1 MEFSANLSATLHG
14 HFRIEGPCG
23 ESLTPTSAKAQGVL
37 ALLLTNKDHQRS
49 RNWLQDKLWSDRS
62 REQGAASLRQALTQ
76 IRKAFGPYAELLV
89 TNRQTVALPKTIR
102 FCDVM
107 DESAEFLE
115 GMDVRDQEFED
126 WLRLQRQARQ
136 QPAPKAFAQPRTTR
150 IHAPE
155 NKTVVT
161 EVDVTGT
168 EMERLFSEVFV
179 SGVASSLNEQLC
191 IDAVPSESNPPA
203 GNTIRVRARAAF
215 NNGTTVIHA
224 SCIDDNTNRQLWSGY
239 RTLPARGA
247 PPVDHDDVL
256 QMRNEAI
263 DAISEAFCV
272 DARRANGGDNAEV
285 LASLAV
291 QKLFSMNPVEQREAD
306 VLLAQAFEINPRGA
320 FLAWRILLRVVQIL
334 ERNSPCAQTATEEL
348 REMSRQALLLEP
360 MNSLVLSIIAY
371 AKLTITSEISLG
383 YEMAR
388 RSSAL
393 NPANPFAW
401 MALATAEVYLGHID
415 RAHTFTSRAR
425 HIGTLSPYRYWW
437 DTGTCLTATA
447 SGDLQTAQKLAQS
460 AHALSPSFR
469 PPLRYLIALHVR
481 SGNLDAAV
489 TALKRLKELEP
500 GFVAEQLIEDGDY
513 PSATLRNAKLISGA
527 QLRDLV

>member
-1 MEFSANLSATLHG
+1 MGPDPILTANLYGQFSV
-14 HFRIEGPCG
+14 EGPNG
-23 ESLTPTSAKAQGVL
+23 EALTPSSAKAQGIL
-37 ALLLTNKDHQRS
+37 ALLLTNKDHQRN
-49 RNWLQDKLWSDRS
+49 RNWLQDKLWSDRPHA
-62 REQGAASLRQALTQ
+62 QGAASLRQALTQ
-76 IRKAFGPYAELLV
+76 IRKAFGPYAGLLK
-89 TNRQTVALPKTIR
+89 TNRQLVSLPKTIR
-102 FCDVM
+102 FQDNH
-107 DESAEFLE
+107 DDSAEFLE
-115 GMDVRDQEFED
+115 GINVRDQEFED
-126 WLRLQRQARQ
+126 WLRLQRQARERPQ
-136 QPAPKAFAQPRTTR
+136 NQAFTQGKTPTIQTSV
-150 IHAPE
+150 
-155 NKTVVT
+155 NKTVIT
-161 EVDVTGT
+161 EVDASGT

-191 IDAVPSESNPPA
+191 IDAVPSGLRPPA
-203 GNTIRVRARAAF
+203 GDTIRVRARAVF
-215 NNGTTVIHA
+215 SNGSTVIHA

-263 DAISEAFCV
+263 DAVSEAFCV
-272 DARRANGGDNAEV
+272 DARRTNGGDNAEV

-291 QKLFSMNPVEQREAD
+291 HKLFSMNPVDQREAD

-320 FLAWRILLRVVQIL
+320 FLAWQILLRVVQIL
-334 ERNSPCAQTATEEL
+334 ERNSPCSQTATEEI
-348 REMSRQALLLEP
+348 RELSLKALQLEP

-383 YEMAR
+383 YELAR

-393 NPANPFAW
+393 NPANPFSW
-401 MALATAEVYLGHID
+401 MALATAELYLGHID
-415 RAHTFTSRAR
+415 RAHVFTSRAR
-425 HIGTLSPYRYWW
+425 HIGTMSPYRFWW

-527 QLRDLV
+527 QLRDLI

>member
-1 MEFSANLSATLHG
+1 MGSKATLSATLHG
-14 HFRIEGPCG
+14 QFTIEGPNG
-23 ESLTPTSAKAQGVL
+23 ENLTPTSAKAQGVL
-37 ALLLTNKDHQRS
+37 ALVLTNKDHQRS
-49 RNWLQDKLWSDRS
+49 RNWVQDKLWSDRS

-76 IRKAFGPYAELLV
+76 IRKAFGPYADLLK
-89 TNRQTVALPKTIR
+89 TNRQTIALPKEVH
-102 FCDVM
+102 FPEVFD
-107 DESAEFLE
+107 DNAEFLE
-115 GMDVRDQEFED
+115 GMDVRDQEFES
-126 WLRLQRQARQ
+126 WLRLQRQARE
-136 QPAPKAFAQPRTTR
+136 QPSAKAFAKANAGRIRTP
-150 IHAPE
+150 A

-161 EVDVTGT
+161 EVDAGGT

-191 IDAVPSESNPPA
+191 IDATPSEMTPVS
-203 GNTIRVRARAAF
+203 GDTIRVRARAIF
-215 NNGTTVIHA
+215 NNGSTVIHA
-224 SCIDDNTNRQLWSGY
+224 SCIDSATNRQLWAGH

-247 PPVDHDDVL
+247 PPVEHDDIL

-272 DARRANGGDNAEV
+272 DARRSVGDENAEV

-291 QKLFSMNPVEQREAD
+291 QKLFSMNPAEQREAD
-306 VLLAQAFEINPRGA
+306 VLLTQAFDINPRGA

-334 ERNSPCAQTATEEL
+334 ERNSPCGQTATEEI
-348 REMSRQALLLEP
+348 RELSRQALQLEP

-371 AKLTITSEISLG
+371 SKLTITSEISLG

-401 MALATAEVYLGHID
+401 MALATAELYLGHID
-415 RAHTFTSRAR
+415 RAHVFTSRAR
-425 HIGTLSPYRYWW
+425 HIGTMSPYRFWW

-447 SGDLQTAQKLAQS
+447 NGDLQTAQKLAQS

-481 SGNLDAAV
+481 SGNLDAAAI
-489 TALKRLKELEP
+489 ALKRLKELEP
-500 GFVAEQLIEDGDY
+500 EFVAEQLIEDGDY